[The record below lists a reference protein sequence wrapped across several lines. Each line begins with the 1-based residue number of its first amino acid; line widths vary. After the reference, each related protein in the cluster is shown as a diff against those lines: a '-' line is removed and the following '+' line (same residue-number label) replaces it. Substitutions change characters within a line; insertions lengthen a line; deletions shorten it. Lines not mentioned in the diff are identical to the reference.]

1 MGAPVTGRGAVYR
14 IAPALEQQ
22 RDWLKSRVPK
32 LITYFS
38 AHEELTN
45 SEFCRL
51 HNLNRFVATRELKR
65 MVDDGYLILS
75 GTGRGAHY
83 LPGPGLAGFLKKGAK

>member
-38 AHEELTN
+38 ACEELTN

-51 HNLNRFVATRELKR
+51 YNLTRFVVTRELKR

-75 GTGRGAHY
+75 GTGRGTHY
-83 LPGPGLAGFLKKGAK
+83 LPGTGLAGFLKK